1 MMKTKYFL
9 PLLLLLALGLCAC
22 EGGQTSS
29 HAVDMEELQE
39 VLLAAD
45 DTLPE
50 MQSVHGG
57 MEDADHSFTYIST
70 MDYSKIENY
79 LTSFSTTGKAE
90 EITVI
95 AVKDPADVSEAEKAL
110 QDHLDYRKKIFQQY
124 APAEAKR
131 LDLAQVFTKDQYAV
145 LIITEKADAVR
156 QAFEDFV
163 G

>member
-1 MMKTKYFL
+1 MKTKLL
-9 PLLLLLALGLCAC
+9 PLLLLLLVLGLCAC
-22 EGGQTSS
+22 ESGAPASGT
-29 HAVDMEELQE
+29 VDMSQLQTA
-39 VLLAAD
+39 LLEAD

-57 MEDADHSFTYIST
+57 MENADHSFSYIST

-95 AVKDPADVSEAEKAL
+95 AVKDPADIKEAETAL
-110 QDHLDYRKKIFQQY
+110 QDHLEYRKKIFQQY

-131 LDLAQVFTKDQYAV
+131 LDLAQIFTQDQYAV
-145 LIITEKADAVR
+145 LIITEKGDAVR
-156 QAFEDFV
+156 DAFEAFV
-163 G
+163 A